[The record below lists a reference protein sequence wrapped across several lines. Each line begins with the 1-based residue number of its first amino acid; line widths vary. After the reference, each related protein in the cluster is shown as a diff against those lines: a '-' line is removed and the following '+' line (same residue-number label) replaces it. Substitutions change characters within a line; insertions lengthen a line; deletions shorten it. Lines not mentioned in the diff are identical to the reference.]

1 MSEAVYI
8 VICNIPTYSGT
19 KTLIDKFNSLPE
31 AQAYKTRIQA
41 QHKVAFCDIYKS
53 YKEEE

>member
-1 MSEAVYI
+1 MNKAVYI

-19 KTLIDKFNSLPE
+19 QTLVEIFDSLPR
-31 AQAYKTRIQA
+31 AQAYKARKEA
-41 QHKVAFCDIYKS
+41 QYSTVFCDIYKS